1 MISLYTRGLFVL
13 NQKEVSVSHIL
24 IADDDVSIL
33 ASLRLFLKMEGFK
46 VTTASNPAEVEYFIK
61 SQDIALALIDLN
73 YKLDTTSGE
82 EGLTLTQKLKSLD
95 PDLAIICMTGWATVE
110 IAVEVM
116 KSGAGDFVQKPW
128 ENERLLAIIN
138 AQLAIREQK
147 LKNLRLNE
155 ENKTLKQQIA
165 AIDGNDLIAHS
176 PAMTNLLA
184 TIDQVAKTDIN
195 ILITGENGTGKSL
208 LASYIHSISERKSD
222 SFVSVNMGAITETL
236 FESEMFGHV
245 KGAYTDAKENRIGR
259 VELAQNGTLFLDE
272 IANIPLTQQAKLL
285 RLLEEHQFEKVG
297 SSKTQQADIRLVS
310 ATNANLEDMVTD
322 KSFRQDLL
330 YRLNTFVIEIP
341 SLKVRGEDIL
351 PMAESFIAKSAN
363 RYKKL
368 APLLSEDAKQQLLS
382 YEWPGNVREL
392 SHTIERA
399 TLLAQCEILSEHL
412 MLKKTDANIES
423 KVIVEEPNGNNFD
436 DMSMDDI
443 EKSVI
448 ETRLQKNKGNALDAA
463 RSLSMSRSAFY
474 RRLDKFGI

>member
-1 MISLYTRGLFVL
+1 M
-13 NQKEVSVSHIL
+13 SHIL
-24 IADDDVSIL
+24 IADDDASIL

-46 VTTASNPAEVEYFIK
+46 VTTASNPGEVEYFIK

-82 EGLTLTQKLKSLD
+82 EGLTLTQKLKALD

-165 AIDGNDLIAHS
+165 AIDGNDLVAHS
-176 PAMTNLLA
+176 PAMKNLLT
-184 TIDQVAKTDIN
+184 TIEQVAKTDIN

-208 LASYIHSISERKSD
+208 LASYIHSISERQSD

-310 ATNANLEDMVTD
+310 ATNANLENMVAD

-341 SLKVRGEDIL
+341 SLKARGEDIL

-363 RYKKL
+363 RYKKS
-368 APLLSEDAKQQLLS
+368 APILSDEAKQQLMS

-399 TLLAQCEILSEHL
+399 TLLAQDEILSEHL
-412 MLKKTDANIES
+412 MLKSTDANTES
-423 KVIVEEPNGNNFD
+423 KVVVEEPSCNNFD

-448 ETRLQKNKGNALDAA
+448 ETRLQQNKGNALDAA
-463 RSLSMSRSAFY
+463 KSLNMSRSAFY

>member
-1 MISLYTRGLFVL
+1 
-13 NQKEVSVSHIL
+13 VSHIL

-73 YKLDTTSGE
+73 YKLDTTSGA
-82 EGLTLTQKLKSLD
+82 EGLTLTQKLTALD

-147 LKNLRLNE
+147 LKNLRLNQ
-155 ENKTLKQQIA
+155 ENKNLKQQIA

-176 PAMTNLLA
+176 PAMNSLLA

-259 VELAQNGTLFLDE
+259 VELAQSGTLFLDE

-285 RLLEEHQFEKVG
+285 RLLEEHQYEKVG
-297 SSKTQQADIRLVS
+297 SSKTQQADIRLIS
-310 ATNANLEDMVTD
+310 ATNANLQDMVTD

-341 SLKVRGEDIL
+341 SLKARNEDIL
-351 PMAESFIAKSAN
+351 PMAESFIVKSAN
-363 RYKKL
+363 RYKKE
-368 APLLSEDAKQQLLS
+368 APLLSDGAKQQLLS

-399 TLLAQCEILSEHL
+399 TLLAQDEILLEHL
-412 MLKKTDANIES
+412 MLTNIHSKTIEAA
-423 KVIVEEPNGNNFD
+423 IVDEPKGGCFD
-436 DMSMDDI
+436 EMSMDDI

-448 ETRLQKNKGNALDAA
+448 ETRLQQNKGNALDAA
-463 RSLSMSRSAFY
+463 KSLSMSRSAFY

>member
-1 MISLYTRGLFVL
+1 M
-13 NQKEVSVSHIL
+13 SHIL

-82 EGLTLTQKLKSLD
+82 EGLTLTQKLMSLD

-165 AIDGNDLIAHS
+165 AIDGNDLVAHS
-176 PAMTNLLA
+176 PAMKNLLT
-184 TIDQVAKTDIN
+184 TIEQVAKTDIN

-310 ATNANLEDMVTD
+310 ATNANLEVMVTD

-341 SLKVRGEDIL
+341 SLKARAEDIL

-363 RYKKL
+363 RYKKP
-368 APLLSEDAKQQLLS
+368 APILSDCAKQQLMS

-399 TLLAQCEILSEHL
+399 TLLAQDEILSEHL
-412 MLKKTDANIES
+412 MLKSSNVISES
-423 KVIVEEPNGNNFD
+423 KVLVEEPSSNSFD

-448 ETRLQKNKGNALDAA
+448 ETRLQQNKGNALDAA
-463 RSLSMSRSAFY
+463 KSLKMSRSAFY

>member
-1 MISLYTRGLFVL
+1 MK
-13 NQKEVSVSHIL
+13 KEVSVSHIL
-24 IADDDVSIL
+24 IADDDASIL

-46 VTTASNPAEVEYFIK
+46 VTTASNPAEVEFFIK

-82 EGLTLTQKLKSLD
+82 EGLSLTQKLKSLD

-165 AIDGNDLIAHS
+165 AIDGNDLISHS
-176 PAMTNLLA
+176 PAMKNLLS

-310 ATNANLEDMVTD
+310 ATNANLQDMVTD

-341 SLKVRGEDIL
+341 PLKTRGEDIL

-363 RYKKL
+363 RYKKVS
-368 APLLSEDAKQQLLS
+368 PLLSEDAKQQLLS

-399 TLLAQCEILSEHL
+399 TLLAQGEILSEHL
-412 MLKKTDANIES
+412 MLKTDDAYTKAENKVKVAES
-423 KVIVEEPNGNNFD
+423 QNNDFD
-436 DMSMDDI
+436 GMSMDDI

-448 ETRLQKNKGNALDAA
+448 ETRLQQNKGNALDAA
-463 RSLSMSRSAFY
+463 KSLSMSRSAFY